1 MTIPDYQSIMLPLLQ
16 LAGDGQ
22 EHVIG
27 DVIERLA
34 EYFQLTAEDRRELL
48 PSGRQARF
56 DNRCR
61 WAIVYL
67 TGAGLLEKAARG
79 RYRITSR
86 GQDVLN
92 ARPDFIDYAFLRQF
106 DEFREFRNRGHRNN
120 QVEQEEIPV
129 ESSETP
135 EERLESSYQTLR
147 RGLAQELLRRIME
160 CSPRFFE
167 RLVVQLLVAMGY
179 GGSLLEAGEI
189 IGKSGDGGIDGIIKE
204 DRLGLDVLYVQAKRW
219 DNTVVGR
226 PDVQKFAGSLQ
237 GERARKGVFITT
249 STFSKEARDY
259 VGRIDSKIVLI
270 DGEQLAQYMI
280 DFDIGV
286 AEVATY
292 TIKRI
297 DTDYFDEQE

>member
-22 EHVIG
+22 EHIIG
-27 DVIERLA
+27 DAVEKLA
-34 EYFQLTAEDRRELL
+34 EYFQLTDEDRREPL
-48 PSGRQARF
+48 PSGQQPRF
-56 DNRCR
+56 DNRTH
-61 WAIVYL
+61 WARTYL
-67 TGAGLLEKAARG
+67 KQAGLLESTGRG
-79 RYRITSR
+79 RFRISR
-86 GQDVLN
+86 RGIDVLN
-92 ARPDFIDYAFLRQF
+92 TRPDFINVAFLRQF
-106 DEFREFRNRGHRNN
+106 EEFQTFQSRAHRNN
-120 QVEQEEIPV
+120 QIEHEQSPI
-129 ESSETP
+129 ESTETP
-135 EERLESSYQTLR
+135 EEQLESSYLALR
-147 RGLAQELLRRIME
+147 RGLAQELLQRIMQ

-167 RLVVQLLVAMGY
+167 RLVVELLVAMGY
-179 GGSLLEAGEI
+179 GGSLQEAGEI

-219 DNTVVGR
+219 DNAVVGR

-259 VGRIDSKIVLI
+259 VERIDSKIVLI

-280 DFDIGV
+280 DFGIGV
-286 AEVATY
+286 NEGKTY